1 MRNFGQY
8 AFSASPSFNE
18 AETREAFSHAV
29 PLKTLV
35 IYCYDPR
42 AAEIPQA
49 VAELFGD
56 EIFPGEIMLD
66 ASGHRVAS
74 TTTMFPIVVAGGRA
88 IDALRSITVAQH
100 LFGIQNIVVVH
111 HSHCG
116 ATTFTAD
123 GIIDAYR
130 HEHQTDISDLYER
143 GSICIED
150 YQASLK
156 RDTALIRSHAGTPK
170 HVNIFGYF
178 YNIDTGVLS
187 EVVKDKAEVVQPV

>member
-1 MRNFGQY
+1 MGTFDRY
-8 AFSASPSFNE
+8 AFSASPSFDE
-18 AETREAFSHAV
+18 AATREAFSRAV

-49 VAELFGD
+49 VAERLGD
-56 EIFPGEIMLD
+56 EVFPGQVIYD
-66 ASGHRVAS
+66 ASGNRVAS
-74 TTTMFPIVVAGGRA
+74 STTMFPVIVAGGRA

-123 GIIDAYR
+123 GIIDAYK
-130 HEHQTDISDLYER
+130 HEHHADISALYER

-150 YQASLK
+150 FEASLK

-170 HVNIFGYF
+170 DVNIFGYF
-178 YNIDTGVLS
+178 YDIDAGMLTGV
-187 EVVKDKAEVVQPV
+187 VTDKAETLQQV